1 MFPVN
6 IIHAK
11 AEQLGLKYLVIGGH
25 AVNSYGTPRSTLDV
39 DFLVYK
45 DDRQTWTNLLLN
57 EGFKVMHDG
66 GNFVQFSP
74 PYGTN
79 WNLDIMLVNHETF
92 TKLHSAARQVVMLG
106 ITTLVPSAEHLI
118 GLKLHALKF
127 GPERRR
133 GQDLADVIMLI
144 RNAGID
150 PRSESFKGLV
160 IQFGTQEIY
169 EQILESC
176 PPA

>member
-1 MFPVN
+1 VFPVN

-25 AVNSYGTPRSTLDV
+25 AVNAYGTPRTTIDI
-39 DFLVYK
+39 DFLICK
-45 DDRQTWTNLLLN
+45 DDLQTWTSLLLK
-57 EGFKVMHDG
+57 EGFKVMNAG
-66 GNFVQFSP
+66 NNFVQFSP
-74 PYGTN
+74 PYGTV
-79 WNLDIMLVNHETF
+79 WNLDLMLVNQKTWAE
-92 TKLHSAARQVVMLG
+92 LHSAARQVTMLG
-106 ITTLVPSAEHLI
+106 INTLVPSAEHLI
-118 GLKLHALKF
+118 GLKVHALKF

-133 GQDLADVIMLI
+133 GQDLADVVMLI

-150 PRSESFKGLV
+150 PRCESFKKL
-160 IQFGTQEIY
+160 IDQFGTQEIY